1 MRDILVVSI
10 VLLGALIAL
19 RRPWIG
25 VMLWTWISI
34 MNPHRYCWSFAV
46 DAPLGMMAA
55 LSTLIGFLFAK
66 DERDSPFKGAP
77 AVLLGIWMVWLTIS
91 WQMGIDP
98 ENDYPQWDKVMKID
112 LMVLVAL
119 CLLRTKQHIFAL
131 VWVCALS
138 LGLLG
143 AKGGLFTVMTGG
155 AHRVMGPAGSFIGDN
170 NAFALAL
177 IMTIP
182 LLRFLQMQL
191 QAKWQR
197 HGMTLAM
204 LLVAAAALGSHSRGA
219 LVAIAAMT
227 LLLWWRGNKR
237 FGAGVVILI
246 AGLVLVT
253 FMPENW
259 TARMITINDAQQDM
273 SVQGRFSAWWVAWRA
288 AFDYPFGVG
297 FSAARPELFMQYSPY
312 GLTIGTP
319 TAHSIYFQALGHH
332 GFVGLFI
339 FLGIFVTTWYSCWRI
354 RVETRNIPQA
364 KWCADLAGMCQVSLI
379 GYATGGAFL
388 SLIYFDLPYNVMI
401 MAVLARAWVRT
412 RAWEREPV
420 YKPGWRTL
428 PGLATLPTPTAT
440 PEPAATGAAAPTA
453 PVARA
458 S

>member
-10 VLLGALIAL
+10 VILGALIAL

-25 VMLWTWISI
+25 VMLWTWVSI
-34 MNPHRYCWSFAV
+34 MNPHRYCWGFAV
-46 DAPLGMMAA
+46 DAPLGMMSA
-55 LSTLIGFLFAK
+55 LATLIGFLFATK
-66 DERDSPFKGAP
+66 ERDSPFKGAP
-77 AVLLGIWMVWLTIS
+77 AVMLGLWMVWITLS
-91 WQMGIDP
+91 WQFGKDP
-98 ENDYPQWDKVMKID
+98 EYDYMQWDKVMKIN

-131 VWVCALS
+131 VWVCALA

-143 AKGGLFTVMTGG
+143 AKGGLFTLMTGG
-155 AHRVMGPAGSFIGDN
+155 GHRVMGPDGSFIGDN

-191 QAKWQR
+191 HDRWAK
-197 HGMTLAM
+197 HGMTLFIV
-204 LLVAAAALGSHSRGA
+204 LVAAAALGSHSRGA

-237 FGAGVVILI
+237 FGPGVVIL
-246 AGLVLVT
+246 LVGVALLA

-259 TARMITINDAQQDM
+259 TARMSTINDAEQDT
-273 SVQGRFSAWWVAWRA
+273 SVQGRFSAWWVAWRL

-297 FSAARPELFMQYSPY
+297 FSAARPELFVEYSPY
-312 GLTIGTP
+312 GLSLGTP

-332 GFVGLFI
+332 GFVGLFL
-339 FLGIFVTTWYSCWRI
+339 FLGMFVTTWYCCWRI
-354 RVETRNIPQA
+354 RVETKHIPQA

-388 SLIYFDLPYNVMI
+388 SLIYFDLPYNVMV
-401 MAVLARAWVRT
+401 MAVLARAWVKT

-428 PGLATLPTPTAT
+428 PGLAPPPGSTALPPAT
-440 PEPAATGAAAPTA
+440 KPGPARNPSPKAT
-453 PVARA
+453 
-458 S
+458 

>member
-1 MRDILVVSI
+1 MRDILVVAI
-10 VLLGALIAL
+10 VIFGALVAL

-25 VMLWTWISI
+25 VMLWAWISL
-34 MNPHRYCWSFAV
+34 MNPHRYCWGFAV

-77 AVLLGIWMVWLTIS
+77 AVMLGIWMLWITLS
-91 WQMGIDP
+91 WQMGKDP
-98 ENDYPQWDKVMKID
+98 EGDYPQWDKVMKID
-112 LMVLVAL
+112 LMVIVAL
-119 CLLRTKQHIFAL
+119 CLLRTKQHVIAF

-155 AHRVMGPAGSFIGDN
+155 GHRVLGPAGSFIGDN

-191 QAKWQR
+191 SGKWAR

-237 FGAGVVILI
+237 FGAGVVILV
-246 AGLVLVT
+246 AGLVMLA

-259 TARMITINDAQQDM
+259 TSRMSTINDAEQDT
-273 SVQGRFSAWWVAWRA
+273 SVQGRFSAWWVAWRL

-297 FSAARPELFMQYSPY
+297 FHASRPELFIQYSPY
-312 GLTIGTP
+312 GLSIGTP

-339 FLGIFVTTWYSCWRI
+339 FLGIFVTTWYTCWRI
-354 RVETRNIPQA
+354 KREVRDIPQA
-364 KWCADLAGMCQVSLI
+364 RWCADLAAMCQVSLI

-388 SLIYFDLPYNVMI
+388 SLIYFDLPYNVMV

-428 PGLATLPTPTAT
+428 PGLATLPVAVSA
-440 PEPAATGAAAPTA
+440 PAPAPLSPSGRPAKA
-453 PVARA
+453 P
-458 S
+458 